1 MDCSKCNGYATML
14 LNMVQGSDPV
24 NLLELHGFLEHF
36 AYYVSFGKFNAG
48 HQRYN
53 AFKKFVS
60 EISEISANDINM
72 TIKTGQSR
80 HENVISINMN
90 NAIHRDEKGI
100 TVRID
105 NINGKKNNS
114 NSSDVFIPYVN
125 TFSDLKNK
133 ILRMKIELTE
143 GSGFSKSLFDS
154 QIETHILR
162 DINSLNVGEKLNDDN
177 LAYHSIFTNEFSVI
191 IPPPYYDA
199 TSAVN
204 ANNIVRE
211 KLYESD
217 SKVKDIVDDMSNH
230 DVESEKDIFVIGGM
244 IEKLES
250 LADESFNDN
259 TDNIKTVKDLLT
271 QLTDGMELF
280 TLRDMVAFPSSI
292 IAKLLKS
299 PLNSD
304 HELVMRVLDTYLC
317 YFRNK
322 NLSNDAEIINFF
334 YALFLKRPELMV
346 SENYRFI
353 QFVDLLFE
361 NRSVEEKNLAFD
373 LYHNYQV
380 LPEIKQFVTAEIK
393 LNFNEQQGLLDKN
406 NKCYILLSSDNSG
419 RVMRLSHQ
427 ALISMLEPNVQ
438 KKTIWNSYSIYPSL
452 QDTHEVVRDDPETI
466 CTCAFPLFAKGWE
479 YAQKNKK
486 HQLILN
492 ALGLKGYI
500 RDVFMSAIMR
510 KTDFVPESDN
520 QSTEFKSL
528 FSSLMTD
535 SDQWQQHTLKEK
547 HYTNLLTMLDL
558 KEASESDKSKI
569 FFCLSAVFANISH
582 SNVFYG
588 IPDASKI
595 LKRYAFALL
604 AKAHSL
610 DENMISSQTF
620 NTYKAVL
627 LDFNNLSNE
636 EANQLRISSL
646 YRDMVRYAQYRFS
659 KVLSEW
665 TPDAWL

>member
-1 MDCSKCNGYATML
+1 M
-14 LNMVQGSDPV
+14 
-24 NLLELHGFLEHF
+24 
-36 AYYVSFGKFNAG
+36 
-48 HQRYN
+48 
-53 AFKKFVS
+53 
-60 EISEISANDINM
+60 
-72 TIKTGQSR
+72 
-80 HENVISINMN
+80 
-90 NAIHRDEKGI
+90 
-100 TVRID
+100 
-105 NINGKKNNS
+105 
-114 NSSDVFIPYVN
+114 
-125 TFSDLKNK
+125 
-133 ILRMKIELTE
+133 
-143 GSGFSKSLFDS
+143 
-154 QIETHILR
+154 
-162 DINSLNVGEKLNDDN
+162 NDDN

-191 IPPPYYDA
+191 IPPSYYDA
-199 TSAVN
+199 TSVVN
-204 ANNIVRE
+204 ANNGVRE
-211 KLYESD
+211 KLFESD
-217 SKVKDIVDDMSNH
+217 SKVKDIVDEMSNH

-244 IEKLES
+244 IEKLDS
-250 LADESFNDN
+250 LVDESFNEN
-259 TDNIKTVKDLLT
+259 TDNIQTVKDLLT

-280 TLRDMVAFPSSI
+280 ALRDIVAFPSSI

-380 LPEIKQFVTAEIK
+380 LPEIKQFVTEEIK
-393 LNFNEQQGLLDKN
+393 LNFNQLQGLLDKD

-427 ALISMLEPNVQ
+427 ALISMLEPEVK
-438 KKTIWNSYSIYPSL
+438 KKTIWNNYSIYPSL
-452 QDTHEVVRDDPETI
+452 QDTHEDVRDDPETI
-466 CTCAFPLFAKGWE
+466 CTRAFPLFAKGWE

-520 QSTEFKSL
+520 QPTEFKSL

-535 SDQWQQHTLKEK
+535 SDQWQQHTLKDK
-547 HYTNLLTMLDL
+547 HYANLLTMLDL

-569 FFCLSAVFANISH
+569 FFCLSAIFANISH

-604 AKAHSL
+604 AKAYSL
-610 DENMISSQTF
+610 DESMISSQTF
-620 NTYKAVL
+620 NTYKTVL

>member
-90 NAIHRDEKGI
+90 DAIPRDEKGI

-125 TFSDLKNK
+125 TFPDLKNK
-133 ILRMKIELTE
+133 ILRMTIELTE
-143 GSGFSKSLFDS
+143 G
-154 QIETHILR
+154 
-162 DINSLNVGEKLNDDN
+162 N

-191 IPPPYYDA
+191 IPPSYYDA
-199 TSAVN
+199 TSVVN
-204 ANNIVRE
+204 ANNGVRE
-211 KLYESD
+211 KLFESD

-244 IEKLES
+244 IEKLDS
-250 LADESFNDN
+250 LVDESFNEN
-259 TDNIKTVKDLLT
+259 TDNIQTVKDLLT

-280 TLRDMVAFPSSI
+280 ALRDIVAFPSTI
-292 IAKLLKS
+292 IAKLIKS

-304 HELVMRVLDTYLC
+304 HELVMRALDTYLC

-322 NLSNDAEIINFF
+322 NLNNDAEIINFF
-334 YALFLKRPELMV
+334 HALFLKRPELMV

-353 QFVDLLFE
+353 QFIDLLFE
-361 NRSVEEKNLAFD
+361 NGNVEEKSLAFD
-373 LYHNYQV
+373 LYHNYLS
-380 LPEIKQFVTAEIK
+380 LPEIKQFVTDEIK
-393 LNFNEQQGLLDKN
+393 LNFNQQQGLLDKD

-419 RVMRLSHQ
+419 RVMRLSQQ
-427 ALISMLEPNVQ
+427 ALISMLEPEVK
-438 KKTIWNSYSIYPSL
+438 KKTIWNNYSIYPSL
-452 QDTHEVVRDDPETI
+452 QDTHEIVRDDPETI
-466 CTCAFPLFAKGWE
+466 CTRAFPLFAKGWE
-479 YAQKNKK
+479 YAQRNKK

-492 ALGLKGYI
+492 ALGFKGYI

-510 KTDFVPESDN
+510 KTDFVPECNN
-520 QSTEFKSL
+520 QPTELNSS

-535 SDQWQQHTLKEK
+535 SDQWQQHSLKDK
-547 HYTNLLTMLDL
+547 HYANLLTMLDL

-582 SNVFYG
+582 SNVFNG
-588 IPDASKI
+588 IPDASKT

-610 DENMISSQTF
+610 DESMISNQTF
-620 NTYKAVL
+620 NTYKTVL

-665 TPDAWL
+665 TPDAWV